1 MEIEIKDEPVWHEG
15 TANDSLEKIEFV
27 SKMVSLK
34 EETKSELIKP
44 SPFEGNFELVSEMVL
59 LKQETKSEL
68 IEPRPAEENTFKPSA
83 DSKEEVL
90 VEQDKVELPVPN
102 IKEENMKRT
111 LSLFLWKKTMM
122 PVPWGQQARTR
133 QQGAIQ
139 VLRSHSPL

>member
-15 TANDSLEKIEFV
+15 TANDSL
-27 SKMVSLK
+27 
-34 EETKSELIKP
+34 
-44 SPFEGNFELVSEMVL
+44 GNFELVSEMVL

-102 IKEENMKRT
+102 IKEENMALKIT
-111 LSLFLWKKTMM
+111 KSIKEAKKKNLQ
-122 PVPWGQQARTR
+122 VASKDQCDVFGELVVASQQIQYSTAR
-133 QQGAIQ
+133 GEGEG
-139 VLRSHSPL
+139 RSGPGNNEI